1 MDTEEIQFKNK
12 IEAENITRSFFEK
25 EKEAAKNKTR
35 IDFFSNLVL
44 KSNILNIKNIQNFRE
59 DNKLVISCNPIKVI
73 SNETLILNKLSNNNQ
88 DYFTIEPYVFITKK
102 ICTIYNITVG
112 QFRIVS
118 KKVIEHKIKKNK
130 PQRAQETAHAG
141 SLALKPLASAR
152 DALFSGSLAL
162 KIYNNDIDITDNY
175 LNNIYLIAENIK
187 NNMINAE
194 IDKETM
200 LNFISGNKKIKTGI
214 NDKLTVYNLAG
225 LANNSVSESLS
236 DFINLFINKIFLKSI
251 PKDLLNDDSKYT
263 IYDGILSKKVIKKL
277 SNINNQIINEAL

>member
-44 KSNILNIKNIQNFRE
+44 KSDILNIKNIQNFRE

-141 SLALKPLASAR
+141 SLALK
-152 DALFSGSLAL
+152 
-162 KIYNNDIDITDNY
+162 IYNNDIDITDNY

-236 DFINLFINKIFLKSI
+236 DFINLFINKIFLRSI
-251 PKDLLNDDSKYT
+251 PKALLNDDSKYT

-277 SNINNQIINEAL
+277 KGLDNKLLDEVL